1 MSQIWD
7 TSYSVP
13 VTLTTFAVLTAAAS
27 LIIRRR
33 TWHVPG
39 EIAVS
44 TAVLLLAVATFL
56 SSDEIDAVGVGDVLW
71 HATGFGYLDNFA
83 GQMCYVAG
91 TLALLQGALYRLA
104 DEAERREIVEAFVRW
119 PLTLLVPLMLSA
131 MYMSPALHDEP
142 CSPAF
147 DVMSHGSDVWTLT
160 YRALYL
166 ACLLYLTLLL
176 MHVLRTVRRTGGRGY
191 CLFTTMYLCCCGLSL
206 STTALRVVEMITP
219 GHPALDAIPVYTRAA
234 FSTLVAVTAALSW
247 LCKMWGYRRLLLHTR
262 TSRRQLRRDTMQS
275 HRQRLALAAPVAS
288 EARDGDE
295 PDQLTPAKGPI

>member
-13 VTLTTFAVLTAAAS
+13 VTLTWFAVLTAAAS
-27 LIIRRR
+27 LFIRRR
-33 TWHVPG
+33 TWRVPG

-71 HATGFGYLDNFA
+71 RATGFGYLDNFA
-83 GQMCYVAG
+83 GQLCYVAG
-91 TLALLQGALYRLA
+91 TLALLHGALYRLA
-104 DEAERREIVEAFVRW
+104 DEAERREIVEAFVQW
-119 PLTLLVPLMLSA
+119 PLTILVPLMLSA

-142 CSPAF
+142 VSPAF
-147 DVMSHGSDVWTLT
+147 DVMSHGVDVWTLA

-191 CLFTTMYLCCCGLSL
+191 RLFTMMYLCCCGLSL
-206 STTALRVVEMITP
+206 STTVLRVVEMIAP

-234 FSTLVAVTAALSW
+234 FSMLVAVTAALSW
-247 LCKMWGYRRLLLHTR
+247 ICKMWDYRRLLFRTHT
-262 TSRRQLRRDTMQS
+262 TRRQLRSDTLQS
-275 HRQRLALAAPVAS
+275 HRERLSLATAGAVEPPPT
-288 EARDGDE
+288 DE
-295 PDQLTPAKGPI
+295 PDQLTPAKPPL